1 MNDRVS
7 IVDIPGIDD
16 GIVATQ
22 ISSYIEKKCESLL
35 PIILIHLT
43 AGGFK
48 EIKHFSELIPLFKK
62 MRITPTIIFTKFDHL
77 GNDIKSRI
85 KEEEEENG
93 EEMNAA
99 DKEARIIS
107 RYTEVITNY
116 MVKVLEDLPEAKF
129 FIYNPNSR
137 IYGYRFE
144 YGPQP
149 SDNRVVI

>member
-1 MNDRVS
+1 M
-7 IVDIPGIDD
+7 
-16 GIVATQ
+16 
-22 ISSYIEKKCESLL
+22 
-35 PIILIHLT
+35 IHLT

-48 EIKHFSELIPLFKK
+48 EIKHFSELIPQFKK
-62 MRITPTIIFTKFDHL
+62 MRVTPTIIFTKFEHL

-85 KEEEEENG
+85 KEEEEETG

-99 DKEARIIS
+99 DKEARIIG
-107 RYTEVITNY
+107 RFTEVITNY

-144 YGPQP
+144 YGP
-149 SDNRVVI
+149 